1 MATEN
6 GNYGEVGEV
15 EVLVSRAEMFI
26 EEHSKQIV
34 YSIVAVV
41 LVVSAVLGV
50 QYGYLIPREKKAAA
64 ALFKGEQYFA
74 RD

>member
-50 QYGYLIPREKKAAA
+50 QYGY
-64 ALFKGEQYFA
+64 
-74 RD
+74 